1 MKPTE
6 GSAPNIIAQALEL
19 GILCR
24 PMHSSRVGVGEALVV
39 SRDLFWIKD
48 GYEGRLKV
56 FSPSPDELMQDW
68 ELTTT
73 DLIRAEWQKSCEEP
87 F

>member
-1 MKPTE
+1 MKPTS
-6 GSAPNIIAQALEL
+6 GTAPTIIAQALEL

-24 PMHSSRVGVGEALVV
+24 PRHSTRVGVGEALVV

-48 GYEGRLKV
+48 GHEGRLKV

-73 DLIRAEWQKSCEEP
+73 DLIRAEWRKSCEEP

>member
-1 MKPTE
+1 
-6 GSAPNIIAQALEL
+6 
-19 GILCR
+19 
-24 PMHSSRVGVGEALVV
+24 MHSTRVGVGEALVV

-73 DLIRAEWQKSCEEP
+73 DLIRSEWLKSCEEP

>member
-1 MKPTE
+1 MKPTV
-6 GSAPNIIAQALEL
+6 GGAPNIIAQALEL

-24 PMHSSRVGVGEALVV
+24 PRHSTRVGVGEALVV

-73 DLIRAEWQKSCEEP
+73 DLIRSEWQKSCE
-87 F
+87 

>member
-1 MKPTE
+1 
-6 GSAPNIIAQALEL
+6 
-19 GILCR
+19 
-24 PMHSSRVGVGEALVV
+24 MHSTRVGVGEGLVV

-73 DLIRAEWQKSCEEP
+73 DLIRSEWQKSCEEP